1 MRKTVAI
8 IGAGAAGLCAAKHM
22 LEADYDVTVYEIG
35 SKVGGMWVYQNDN
48 NRSSAYKT
56 LHINTARDLTAFKD
70 FAFDPKVQP
79 FPDHKDMAKY
89 LKAYADHFGIT
100 QRIKFRTPV
109 KDIRPAANYAE
120 THPRWT
126 VETAGETTGGTAD
139 YDSVIVATGHLTKPF
154 EVEQFKTFGGHYLHS
169 CDYKDPAIFASKRIC
184 VVGVGNSSCD
194 IASDICTMAERTVL
208 VGRSSPLII
217 PKLIFGR
224 PFWETVKPFY
234 KPWVPAAVR
243 TRAVKFFTWIVH
255 GKMAD
260 LGFAPST
267 KKVHATSNANI
278 VNHIRY
284 HRVAVKQGITAV
296 EGKTIT
302 FTDGSKEEFDTLIA
316 ATGFVLDLEFVKPE
330 IVAIKDNSL
339 DLYMR
344 IVPPDWRGLYF
355 LGFFNSDSALNW
367 IVEGQIRWLREFE
380 LGRAQLPT
388 KPEMLTEVATRRA
401 AVHAAFKDSPR
412 HGIEVEHMPYFADM
426 RRSLKQAQAK
436 AGRHPRDVG
445 IGTEKPTATPLR
457 HDAQPVAAE

>member
-35 SKVGGMWVYQNDN
+35 SKVGGMWVYENDN

-70 FAFDPKVQP
+70 FAFDPTVQP
-79 FPDHKDMAKY
+79 FPDHKDMARY

-100 QRIKFRTPV
+100 QRIKFNTPV
-109 KDIRPAANYAE
+109 KDVRPAADYTE
-120 THPRWT
+120 SRPRWT
-126 VETAGETTGGTAD
+126 IETTGGVTET
-139 YDSVIVATGHLTKPF
+139 YDSVMVASGHLTKPF
-154 EVEQFKTFGGHYLHS
+154 EVAQFKNDFKGHYLHS

-194 IASDICTMAERTVL
+194 IASDVCTMAETTVL

-224 PFWETVKPFY
+224 PFWDTVKPFY
-234 KPWVPAAVR
+234 KPWVPVAIR
-243 TRAVKFFTWIVH
+243 TRAIKFFTWIVH
-255 GKMAD
+255 GNMAD

-284 HRVAVKQGITAV
+284 SRVIVKQGITAIN
-296 EGKTIT
+296 GKVIT
-302 FTDGSKEEFDTLIA
+302 FTDGSSEEFDTLIA
-316 ATGFVLDLEFVKPE
+316 ATGFVLDLEFIQPE

-344 IVPPDWRGLYF
+344 IIPPDWRGLYF

-367 IVEGQIRWLREFE
+367 ITEGQIRWLREFE
-380 LGRAQLPT
+380 LGRAALPG
-388 KPEMLTEVATRRA
+388 KPEMRDEIATRRA
-401 AVHAAFKDSPR
+401 GVLAAFKDSPR
-412 HGIEVEHMPYFADM
+412 HGIEVEHMPYFADL
-426 RRSLKQAQAK
+426 RRTLKQAQAK

-445 IGTEKPTATPLR
+445 IGADRPAS
-457 HDAQPVAAE
+457 AQRREVGQPAAAE